1 MGAHAVPLE
10 IADIPWPAPIRRTLC
25 IVTSVWSPGSGNGSG
40 PPATPPADA
49 PATGEHVESLLTTG
63 LDRYELRRLLGVG
76 GMGEVYQGLHR
87 TIEKE
92 VAVKV
97 LAYQHRHNPSLN
109 NRFLEEA
116 KAASKIRHDNV
127 VDITDFGHSPQG
139 CAYFVMEYLEGE
151 DLAATLKREK
161 PLAWPRV
168 QHILSQLLSALAAA
182 HERGIVHRDIKPANC
197 LRFTKNGD
205 PDFIKVLDFGIA
217 RISSPEQDEGE
228 RLTKAGTIMG
238 TAEYMAPEQARAA
251 ADVDARTDLY
261 AVGVMLFEMVTGQL
275 PFTASAPLELLA
287 KHLTSPVPR
296 ASSVA
301 TYPLPVGLDELI
313 ARALAKDPNE
323 RYATAQELSAAIAAI
338 STDHVA
344 PPPHTNPPSQPGYT
358 PGPVTSPFA
367 PNTGVDEPA
376 VPGAGPSKGSS
387 KAGVAVAATL
397 VGLAL
402 VGGGVWFAT
411 QGSKEDPNPTTAS
424 ASTPDTEPAAK
435 AKETP
440 TPAAAPVPTVPTCTE
455 GMVLVEAGSFFMG
468 TDDPDNRALQ
478 TARPPHKVRLDAYCI
493 AVDEVTVAEFQQC
506 SDKGECR
513 RAFKD
518 SLWPQGTLKE
528 KDWIHRREALSK
540 LCNGEQDDRGE
551 HPINCVTWAQARDY
565 CEYAGGR
572 LPTEAEWEF
581 AARGSDGRV
590 FPWGDEPP
598 THEHG
603 NLCNAECKKWR
614 REQKLPPEGTL
625 SDADDGWYG
634 TAPVGTFP
642 QGTTQHGLR
651 DIVGNVFEWTASDFE
666 LYEDHPEGVTAKEG
680 KVIRGGAFNSA
691 YAMFANPALRFPSDP
706 KAHNHGIGFRCA
718 ANPTLVPADEAP
730 KK

>member
-1 MGAHAVPLE
+1 M
-10 IADIPWPAPIRRTLC
+10 
-25 IVTSVWSPGSGNGSG
+25 TSVWTPGAGNGSG
-40 PPATPPADA
+40 PPANPGGD

-63 LDRYELRRLLGVG
+63 LDRYELKRLLGVG

-87 TIEKE
+87 TIEKD

-168 QHILSQLLSALAAA
+168 QHILSQLLSALGAA

-197 LRFTKNGD
+197 LRFTKNND

-217 RISSPEQDEGE
+217 RISSPEQEEGE

-275 PFTASAPLELLA
+275 PFTSGSPMELLA
-287 KHLTSPVPR
+287 KHLTAPPPR

-313 ARALAKDPNE
+313 ARSLAKEPDE

-338 STDHVA
+338 STDQVVSS
-344 PPPHTNPPSQPGYT
+344 PPQAGAPSQPGYT
-358 PGPVTSPFA
+358 PAPVTANLP

-376 VPGAGPSKGSS
+376 AAPSQGSS
-387 KAGVAVAATL
+387 KTGVAVAATL
-397 VGLAL
+397 AGLAL

-411 QGSKEDPNPTTAS
+411 KGPTEDPKPAAAS
-424 ASTPDTEPAAK
+424 ASNTEPAA
-435 AKETP
+435 AAAETP
-440 TPAAAPVPTVPTCTE
+440 KAPPAPVPTVPTCTD
-455 GMVLVEAGSFFMG
+455 GMVLVDAGSFFMG

-493 AVDEVTVAEFQQC
+493 AIDEVTTAQFQQC
-506 SDKGECR
+506 SAKGECQ

-518 SLWPQGTLKE
+518 SLWPQGTLEE
-528 KDWIHRREALSK
+528 KDWVQRREALSQ
-540 LCNGEQDDRGE
+540 LCNTEKDDRGE

-565 CEYAGGR
+565 CEFAGGR

-581 AARGSDGRV
+581 AARGSDGRI

-603 NLCNAECKKWR
+603 NLCNAECKEWR
-614 REQKLPPEGTL
+614 RQQKLPPEGTL
-625 SDADDGWYG
+625 SDADDKWYG

-718 ANPTLVPADEAP
+718 ANPALVPADEAP